1 MTSGRS
7 RLLAA
12 TTAVVLSA
20 AVLAAAGTAKGTA
33 TYKSKKG
40 PVTVTFT
47 HAALVA
53 GPDVVSGKLMRRL
66 VLSTKDVS
74 AAIKACES
82 MMSCS
87 DGGIEEGMTVD
98 FSGEPRLGFWFV
110 ANGQLIQHSGVI
122 KPEVADPQHR
132 PPGSPGGNPDV
143 RPVRQWRTVRRG
155 HLRRLAGQDTQ
166 EVAVRLTA

>member
-1 MTSGRS
+1 MTGRT
-7 RLLAA
+7 RILAA
-12 TTAVVLSA
+12 TTALILSA
-20 AVLAAAGTAKGTA
+20 AALAAAVGTAKGTA

-47 HAALVA
+47 HAALVV
-53 GPDVVSGKLMRRL
+53 GPDVISGKPMRRL

-87 DGGIEEGMTVD
+87 NGGIEEGMTVD
-98 FSGEPRLGFWFV
+98 FLGEPRLGFWFV

-122 KPEVADPQHR
+122 KPEVATLSTDR
-132 PPGSPGGNPDV
+132 PD
-143 RPVRQWRTVRRG
+143 
-155 HLRRLAGQDTQ
+155 HLAGTLTFDQSASGGPS
-166 EVAVRLTA
+166 VAVSFDASLVKTLKK

>member
-1 MTSGRS
+1 MTGRT
-7 RLLAA
+7 RILAA
-12 TTAVVLSA
+12 TTALILSA
-20 AVLAAAGTAKGTA
+20 AALAVAVGTAKGTA
-33 TYKSKKG
+33 TYTSKKG

-66 VLSTKDVS
+66 VLSTRDVS

-122 KPEVADPQHR
+122 RPEVATLSTDR
-132 PPGSPGGNPDV
+132 PD
-143 RPVRQWRTVRRG
+143 
-155 HLRRLAGQDTQ
+155 HLAGTLSFDQTASGGPS
-166 EVAVRLTA
+166 VAVTFDASLVKTLKK

>member
-12 TTAVVLSA
+12 TTAIILSA
-20 AVLAAAGTAKGTA
+20 AVLAAVGTAKGTA

-47 HAALVA
+47 HAALVV
-53 GPDVVSGKLMRRL
+53 GPDVVTGKPMRRL

-87 DGGIEEGMTVD
+87 DGGIEEGLTVD
-98 FSGEPRLGFWFV
+98 FLGEPRLGFWFV
-110 ANGQLIQHSGVI
+110 ANGQLVQHSGVI
-122 KPEVADPQHR
+122 KPEVATLSTDR
-132 PPGSPGGNPDV
+132 PD
-143 RPVRQWRTVRRG
+143 
-155 HLRRLAGQDTQ
+155 HLAGTLTFDQSASGGPS
-166 EVAVRLTA
+166 VAVTFDASLVKTLKK